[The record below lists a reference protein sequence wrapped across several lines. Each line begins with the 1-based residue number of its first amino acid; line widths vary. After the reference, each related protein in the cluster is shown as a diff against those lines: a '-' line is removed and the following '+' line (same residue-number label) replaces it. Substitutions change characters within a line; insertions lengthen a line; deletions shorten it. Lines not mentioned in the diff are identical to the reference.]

1 MPTAAL
7 ANSLADVRRAV
18 IARLRTAGVDTPAL
32 DANVLIGHVLEIA
45 PEQVVLRPDAEL
57 GHKDLRAIEAAAQ
70 RRERREPVAYI
81 TGTKA
86 FRRLDIAVN
95 RDVLIPRPETEL
107 LVEVGLDLWDASP
120 GVRAVD
126 VGTGS
131 GAIALALA
139 DERPGRWVVGTDCSP
154 AALQVAAG
162 NAKRLRLADQVRLC
176 LADGAAGVDLRDAVV
191 FANLPYISSAEL
203 PTLQP
208 EISRWEPRAA
218 VIAGLDGLSVIRKV
232 VAQAGHGEARA
243 AAFEIGLGQAES
255 VAALLIGAGFQRTAV
270 HRDLAGHPRVVTGT
284 RVS

>member
-1 MPTAAL
+1 M
-7 ANSLADVRRAV
+7 RRAV
-18 IARLRTAGVDTPAL
+18 SARLRTAGVDTPAL
-32 DANVLIGHVLEIA
+32 DANVLIGHVLGIA
-45 PEQVVLRPDAEL
+45 PEQVVLRTDAEL
-57 GHKDLRAIEAAAQ
+57 GHEDLRAIEAAAQ

-86 FRRLDIAVN
+86 FHRLEISVN

-176 LADGAAGVDLRDAVV
+176 LADGAAGVDLRGAVV
-191 FANLPYISSAEL
+191 LANLPYISSAEL

-218 VIAGLDGLSVIRKV
+218 VIAGTDGLDAIRKV
-232 VAQAGHGEARA
+232 IAQAGRGKARA

-255 VAALLIGAGFQRTAV
+255 VAALLIRAGFERTAV